1 MNPNQ
6 RQSFS
11 PEQNIQGSNI
21 NKNPNQSQKNQS
33 SKPNPPLGYYTIIE
47 SGTKVYIKHEKS
59 NKVIAMDRNL
69 DKIYEITDYDEIL
82 NSKYITNFKV
92 DSILGILDINKSNKY
107 LVVVTSSKIAAKFKG
122 SFIYNIHNIRL
133 VKITFYKENEDEQK
147 CIKEISSL
155 FGTRNFYYSND
166 YDLSLSLYN
175 QDKNIINSDYLINL
189 SFLRYFHIF
198 NIPKIFYSHVIFGY
212 VGCKIDVEI
221 NDLQNG
227 ENKSVDLII
236 MERVYKK
243 SLLVNNDISQQLK
256 QIEFITVYKNMK
268 NEEKVFSFII
278 YLSNELFYQNI
289 KGVFN
294 PYNEYIKGELQKYN
308 SIICIINDIYIINN
322 NSSFSDFI
330 HSNEELSN
338 KTELTN
344 LTTQWKKDLYFETN
358 NNCDKYITSYLGNSK
373 INQEKVFW
381 FVDINNNMVN
391 PKYNNNCCFNA
402 IVRII
407 WIAIQKQMNMLGWNI
422 NIGLFHAQNM
432 RHISVK
438 FKEIVMPYNN
448 DIFNIKKYLYNPK
461 IRILIQVIYDF
472 CFNGKFYNSKN
483 MFLDNKNNV
492 DIINNGNNNKSIYNY
507 ALNNSS
513 GIGNNY
519 DKLSIL
525 CITWNVNNLN
535 IEDKNIDISKLF
547 TENILYKNKNIPD
560 IIFIGL
566 QEIIELSGPIDDL
579 QNQNTSDKISK
590 WTDKLSNYIEKYYSN
605 SIYVPLKTLDLLG
618 IYFIC
623 FIKYEYNSKI
633 NLIDFN
639 ITKTGFEGK
648 YGNKGFIT
656 MTLQYYDNYISAAS
670 GHFEAGEEN
679 NKTRIENLNQL
690 LNTEINYKKMNFKD
704 IDFWIFL
711 GDANFRIEM
720 DYKDVLGLVEK
731 NNLNYILKNDQ
742 FYKYRN
748 YKSDFNLINE
758 GNITF
763 NPTYKFVKGKNE
775 YEYNEEKLRVPS
787 WTDRIFYVNRNGIKV
802 LMYNSINDIVLSD
815 HKPVIGVFEIFCKN
829 PQNQKIDNPYKG
841 KK

>member
-1 MNPNQ
+1 MNPTQ
-6 RQSFS
+6 VSQSV
-11 PEQNIQGSNI
+11 
-21 NKNPNQSQKNQS
+21 KT
-33 SKPNPPLGYYTIIE
+33 NPPLGHYTIFE
-47 SGTKVYIKHEKS
+47 SRNNVYIKNEKK
-59 NKVIAMDRNL
+59 NKFISMDRDL
-69 DKIYEITDYDEIL
+69 QKIAEFTDYDEIL
-82 NSKYITNFKV
+82 NMKYATTFQV
-92 DSILGILDINKSNKY
+92 DSILGILDIKKGNKY
-107 LVVVTSSKIAAKFKG
+107 LVTVVSSKIAGKFKG
-122 SFIYNIHNIRL
+122 CYIYNIHQIRL
-133 VKITFYKENEDEQK
+133 VRITFVQENEDEAK
-147 CIKEISSL
+147 CLKEVNQL
-155 FGTRNFYYSND
+155 FSTRNFYYSND
-166 YDLSLSLYN
+166 YDLSLSLN
-175 QDKNIINSDYLINL
+175 MQEQNMQNNNYLINL
-189 SFLRYFHIF
+189 SFLRYFHAF
-198 NIPKIFYSHVIFGY
+198 NIPKMFYSHIIFGY
-212 VGCKIDVEI
+212 VGCKIDVDI
-221 NDLQNG
+221 KDIKNG
-227 ENKSVDLII
+227 ENKSIDLII
-236 MERVYKK
+236 IERVYRR
-243 SLLVNNDISQQLK
+243 SLSVNEEICRQLK
-256 QIEFITVYKNMK
+256 QIEFITVYKDGK
-268 NEEKVFSFII
+268 DKETIFSTIM

-289 KGVFN
+289 KGFFN
-294 PYNEYIKGELQKYN
+294 PYNEYIKEELN
-308 SIICIINDIYIINN
+308 MFNNIICIINDIYIVKNN
-322 NSSFSDFI
+322 KSFVDFI
-330 HSNEELSN
+330 HSYDELV
-338 KTELTN
+338 KKVELVN
-344 LTTQWKKDLYFETN
+344 LTTEWEKKLFFETN
-358 NNCDKYITSYLGNSK
+358 KDCLKYITSYLSNANV
-373 INQEKVFW
+373 NQEKVFW

-391 PKYNNNCCFNA
+391 QKFSNDCCLNA
-402 IVRII
+402 IVRIL
-407 WIAIQKQMNMLGWNI
+407 WIAIQKQMNIMGWNI
-422 NIGLFHAQNM
+422 NIGLFHSQNT
-432 RHISVK
+432 RNISVK
-438 FKEIVMPYNN
+438 YKEIVMPYFQ
-448 DIFNIKKYLYNPK
+448 DKIATKKYLYNPK
-461 IRILIQVIYDF
+461 VRNLIQVVYDF
-472 CFNGKFYNSKN
+472 CFNGQFYNSKN
-483 MFLDNKNNV
+483 MYLDSNNNV
-492 DIINNGNNNKSIYNY
+492 SLIENSSYTQNKSIYNY
-507 ALNNSS
+507 ANTGVTSNC
-513 GIGNNY
+513 
-519 DKLSIL
+519 DKLSVL

-535 IEDKNIDISKLF
+535 INDKNDLSKLF

-670 GHFEAGEEN
+670 GHFQAGEEN

-720 DYKDVLGLVEK
+720 DYKDVLGLIEK

-815 HKPVIGVFEIFCKN
+815 HKPIIGVFEIFCKN